1 MRIFSDVKWYSLI
14 KAVVSLLHIANQS
27 GQVKG
32 TSDLRC
38 SNSATFQIRKWGS
51 VGLSGLYYDEVA
63 RS

>member
-1 MRIFSDVKWYSLI
+1 MKWYSLI
-14 KAVVSLLHIANQS
+14 KAVISLLNIASQS

-32 TSDLRC
+32 TSDLHC

-51 VGLSGLYYDEVA
+51 VGLSDLYYDEVA